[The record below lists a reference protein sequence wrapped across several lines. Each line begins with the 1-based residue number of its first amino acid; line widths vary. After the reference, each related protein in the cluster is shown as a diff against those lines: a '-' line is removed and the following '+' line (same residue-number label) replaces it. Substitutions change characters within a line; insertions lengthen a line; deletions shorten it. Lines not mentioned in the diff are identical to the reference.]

1 LILQGDL
8 RHTYA
13 SVDTDEKIRLL
24 MSQALSDRE
33 GDGPLADLAAGSR
46 ARVPL
51 DPINIRSFADRGYGP
66 TRLFRILLTNACS
79 FSCDYCPMRA
89 GREIPRHALA
99 PSSLAEAFLT
109 AYRRGW
115 VSGLF
120 VTTGIPK
127 NPRWAMDRLIEL
139 VEFLRLRRGYAGY
152 LHVKAVSGAEPEQ
165 IDRVTELCDR
175 VSYNLEA
182 ACQATLDRVAPE
194 KSFAQGISLLERV
207 YRRAS
212 ELDIRR
218 VKGDPR
224 PPGRANSAGMTAQ
237 FVVGIGDEPDRSFL
251 STTHDL
257 WRRRLL
263 HHPHFAAFRPI
274 EDTPLEGERETPLL
288 RENRL
293 YQADYLLRRY
303 GFEPEELVYRNDGNL
318 PLARDPKL
326 AWALA
331 HPERFPVE
339 ASISDRETLL
349 RVPGLG
355 PKTVERLLAVRRK
368 LAGLDLPRLRKLG
381 AAATRAAGFL
391 AWRGR
396 TLGRKA
402 IQDTLFPPEDF
413 PEPSKTYS
421 FSPGTFR

>member
-1 LILQGDL
+1 M
-8 RHTYA
+8 
-13 SVDTDEKIRLL
+13 DTEEKIRLL
-24 MSQALSDRE
+24 MGQALSDRE
-33 GDGPLADLAAGSR
+33 GDGPDRPLRDFAAGFR
-46 ARVPL
+46 ARQPL

-89 GREIPRHALA
+89 GRAIPRHALA
-99 PSSLAEAFLT
+99 PDSLAEAFLT

-139 VEFLRLRRGYAGY
+139 VEILRLRRGYAGY

-165 IDRVTELCDR
+165 IDRLTDLCDR

-194 KSFAQGISLLERV
+194 KSFEQGLALL
-207 YRRAS
+207 
-212 ELDIRR
+212 RR
-218 VKGDPR
+218 VRDRAQSIGRRRPKGDPR
-224 PPGRANSAGMTAQ
+224 PEGPANSAGMTAQ
-237 FVVGIGDEPDRSFL
+237 FVVGIGAETDRSFL
-251 STTHDL
+251 ATTHGL
-257 WRRRLL
+257 WKERML

-293 YQADYLLRRY
+293 YQADYLVRRY
-303 GFEPEELVYRNDGNL
+303 AFEPQELVYGSDGNL
-318 PLARDPKL
+318 PLSRDPKL
-326 AWALA
+326 GWALA
-331 HPERFPVE
+331 HPEQFPVE
-339 ASISDRETLL
+339 ASTADRETLL

-355 PKTVERLLAVRRK
+355 PTTVGRLLAARRTLAALD
-368 LAGLDLPRLRKLG
+368 LAGLRRLG
-381 AAATRAAGFL
+381 AAARRAAGFL
-391 AWRGR
+391 AWRGK
-396 TLGRKA
+396 TLGTKKF
-402 IQDTLFPPEDF
+402 QETLFPPEDF
-413 PEPSKTYS
+413 PEPSQVYS